1 MKAFAVAVLGSIG
14 KIGLTISMTMPVR
27 LLATMVNE
35 ERKAPFLKKRTAW
48 NYLMLLSRSHCDEH
62 IMLSCRWVG
71 SVDARPAAAA
81 AAAAAAVQ
89 I

>member
-1 MKAFAVAVLGSIG
+1 MKAFVAAVLESIG

-35 ERKAPFLKKRTAW
+35 ERKAPFKKRTAW

-71 SVDARPAAAA
+71 SVDTKAAAA
-81 AAAAAAVQ
+81 AAASAAVQ

>member
-1 MKAFAVAVLGSIG
+1 MKAFVAAVLESIG

-35 ERKAPFLKKRTAW
+35 ERKAPFKKRTAW

-71 SVDARPAAAA
+71 SVDARAA